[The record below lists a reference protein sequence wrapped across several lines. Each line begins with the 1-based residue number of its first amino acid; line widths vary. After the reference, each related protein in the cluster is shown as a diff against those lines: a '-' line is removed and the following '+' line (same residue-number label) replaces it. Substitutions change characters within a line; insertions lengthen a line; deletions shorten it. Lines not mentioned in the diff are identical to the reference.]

1 MSKREIQHGDITKTG
16 TSKVFSKDCSGN
28 TSNKDGTI
36 RTKRIMKSKN
46 AINQIEEEDITSK
59 NYISEES
66 KEG

>member
-1 MSKREIQHGDITKTG
+1 M
-16 TSKVFSKDCSGN
+16 FSKDCSCN

-36 RTKRIMKSKN
+36 RKKRIMKSKD